1 MTLPRPLPVSAF
13 YAESPLKKIY
23 VEGYVYTQ
31 SRFLGLSLGVHNI
44 GKGGW
49 GQWVGQWEQSRHAL
63 LCSGHHHS
71 LLNSHLPAPPFSHPA
86 LSFPSLTL
94 PCPSPL
100 SLCPSPLSPCPSPV
114 HMHLLEHGEEYSVS
128 LPSAYARSI
137 LTVPWMELGG
147 KCLLE
152 CKQTGY
158 YANIEFHCKPFYGGR
173 RHRVTADL

>member
-1 MTLPRPLPVSAF
+1 MHSFEVDTTHTLN
-13 YAESPLKKIY
+13 
-23 VEGYVYTQ
+23 T
-31 SRFLGLSLGVHNI
+31 
-44 GKGGW
+44 
-49 GQWVGQWEQSRHAL
+49 
-63 LCSGHHHS
+63 
-71 LLNSHLPAPPFSHPA
+71 PFSHPA
-86 LSFPSLTL
+86 
-94 PCPSPL
+94 
-100 SLCPSPLSPCPSPV
+100 PV